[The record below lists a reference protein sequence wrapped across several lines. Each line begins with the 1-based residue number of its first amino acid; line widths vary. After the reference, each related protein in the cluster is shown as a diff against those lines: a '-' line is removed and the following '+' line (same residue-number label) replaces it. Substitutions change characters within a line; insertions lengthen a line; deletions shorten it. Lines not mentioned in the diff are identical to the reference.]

1 MSGGRL
7 NDLQW
12 RVLAAL
18 TAIDPPFTLTGG
30 GALAGVHL
38 RHRTTRDLDLFWRD
52 RDQLGELAEKVRER
66 LLADGL
72 TVATLETSSTFHRLQ
87 ADDGQATTIIDL
99 VAEPFAALLPPT
111 RIQIGD
117 NEICVDT
124 PREILASKLCALL
137 SRSELRDLE
146 DVRALVEA
154 GCDLEQALGD
164 AARKDGGF
172 SPLTLA
178 WILRSLRVEP
188 IAEALGWSET
198 EANRLAEFHRH
209 LMDRLVALS
218 APER

>member
-7 NDLQW
+7 SDLQW

-18 TAIDPPFTLTGG
+18 KAVDPPFTLTGG

-38 RHRTTRDLDLFWRD
+38 KHRATRDLDLFWRD
-52 RDQLGELAEKVRER
+52 RDRLGGLAGKIRER
-66 LLADGL
+66 LVADGL

-87 ADDGQATTIIDL
+87 VDDGQATTLIDL
-99 VAEPFAALLPPT
+99 VAEPFAALLPPS
-111 RIQIGD
+111 RIQVGE

-146 DVRALVEA
+146 DVRALVES
-154 GCDLEQALGD
+154 GCDLEQGLGD
-164 AARKDGGF
+164 AAHKDGGF

-178 WILRSLRVEP
+178 WILRSLEVEP
-188 IAEALGWSET
+188 IAEALVWSE
-198 EANRLAEFHRH
+198 ESAQKLAEFHRR
-209 LMDRLVALS
+209 LMDRLVALG
-218 APER
+218 APKS